1 MLSVSEMTAA
11 RPVAARTPDD
21 LCVLV
26 VEDSEADAYLIHRAL
41 FNHPSV
47 GQVVHAHD
55 GLEAQEMIERGQ
67 VRPDVAFIDLQM
79 PRLNGFDLLIALASG
94 ERCDFPMV
102 VLTSSSLE
110 ADRLRSRIRGAVRVI
125 TKPNSVEQLGAMLT
139 VAIDAVCAGE
149 TTCGAARRPMGTSHK
164 AMYQDIALSVSSL
177 HAEGRARSSVRAA
190 AALRSASRI
199 AQVGGW
205 EMDFTSELT
214 SFSPELCELLGGS
227 QPREMPISDSLM
239 LWVAA
244 DRPAF
249 VAALDQV
256 IASGAP
262 LMFEGRSMAPDGSV
276 KWWRMLGEADFA
288 DDRCVALRGAA
299 QDVTKWRA
307 SEARERAATL
317 TAAAMLSFLG
327 RMSHEIRTPLNGVLG
342 MTQVMAAG
350 RLSGTQREHLEVIAR
365 SGGALLTLFEDLLD
379 LSKLASGELELQGG
393 GVGAQDLADGAQVAF
408 GQCAEDKGLE
418 FRLSLAPGALGRW
431 TGDAKRLG
439 QVIQKLVSNAVKFTD
454 QGSVSVEIARPG
466 KELVITVSDTGIGI
480 AADRLPHI
488 FERFVQADSST
499 TRRHGGSG
507 AGLTICREL
516 LALMGGRISVE
527 SVEGEGTV
535 VTVTLPVARAE
546 TSDAAGPSRATTG
559 EARALHVLVAE
570 DNAVNQLVLKT
581 LLSGVGIH
589 PVIVENGQE
598 ALEAWRD
605 GDWDIVL
612 MDIQMPVMDGVSA
625 ANSIRRAERET
636 GRRRTPIVAVTA
648 SSTPQHSGK
657 YLAAEMDGLVAKPVD
672 LTLLL
677 GTMDGALTET
687 ARGRP
692 FKAPSGQ
699 RGSPTAA
706 RRARQ

>member
-1 MLSVSEMTAA
+1 MLSSSEMMAVQPMAA
-11 RPVAARTPDD
+11 FPTDD

-55 GLEAQEMIERGQ
+55 GLEAQEMIERGE
-67 VRPDVAFIDLQM
+67 VRPDLAFIDLQM
-79 PRLNGFDLLIALASG
+79 PRLNGFELLIALASG

-110 ADRLRSRIRGAVRVI
+110 ADRLRSRIRGAVEVL
-125 TKPNSVEQLGAMLT
+125 TKPNSVEQLGAMLS
-139 VAIDAVCAGE
+139 VSVDAVCKGQPACKTPRMHLQASHRLPYE
-149 TTCGAARRPMGTSHK
+149 EIAALRD
-164 AMYQDIALSVSSL
+164 AAAQ
-177 HAEGRARSSVRAA
+177 AEGRARSSVRAA

-227 QPREMPISDSLM
+227 QPREMPISDSLR

-244 DRPAF
+244 DRAAF

-256 IASGAP
+256 IANGAP

-307 SEARERAATL
+307 SEAREQAATL
-317 TAAAMLSFLG
+317 AAAAMLNFLG

-342 MTQVMAAG
+342 MTEVMAAG
-350 RLSGTQREHLEVIAR
+350 RLSGPQREHLEVIAR
-365 SGGALLTLFEDLLD
+365 SGGTLLTLFEDLLD
-379 LSKLASGELELQGG
+379 LSKLAVGELELQGG
-393 GVGAQDLADGAQVAF
+393 GVDAQDLADGAQAAF
-408 GQCAEDKGLE
+408 AKCAEDKGLE
-418 FRLSLAPGALGRW
+418 FRLSLTPGALGRW
-431 TGDAKRLG
+431 TGDARRLG

-466 KELVITVSDTGIGI
+466 TDLVITVSDTGVGI

-488 FERFVQADSST
+488 FERFVQADSSS

-546 TSDAAGPSRATTG
+546 
-559 EARALHVLVAE
+559 
-570 DNAVNQLVLKT
+570 
-581 LLSGVGIH
+581 I
-589 PVIVENGQE
+589 
-598 ALEAWRD
+598 
-605 GDWDIVL
+605 GD
-612 MDIQMPVMDGVSA
+612 
-625 ANSIRRAERET
+625 T
-636 GRRRTPIVAVTA
+636 
-648 SSTPQHSGK
+648 
-657 YLAAEMDGLVAKPVD
+657 
-672 LTLLL
+672 
-677 GTMDGALTET
+677 
-687 ARGRP
+687 RGRQFGERSQP
-692 FKAPSGQ
+692 GPRVREIGEHL
-699 RGSPTAA
+699 RGSAPAA
-706 RRARQ
+706 RRARR

>member
-1 MLSVSEMTAA
+1 MLNSSELTAL
-11 RPVAARTPDD
+11 RPRAAAANDD

-47 GQVVHAHD
+47 GKVVHAHD
-55 GLEAQEMIERGQ
+55 GLEAKEMIERGE
-67 VRPDVAFIDLQM
+67 VRPDLAFIDLQM
-79 PRLNGFDLLIALASG
+79 PRLNGFELLIALASG

-125 TKPNSVEQLGAMLT
+125 TKPNSVEQLGEMLT
-139 VAIDAVCAGE
+139 VSVDAASKGEPVCR
-149 TTCGAARRPMGTSHK
+149 TPRMRQQTSHGVP
-164 AMYQDIALSVSSL
+164 YGEIIALRDAAAD
-177 HAEGRARSSVRAA
+177 AEGRARSSIRAA

-199 AQVGGW
+199 AQIGGW
-205 EMDFTSELT
+205 EMDFASETT

-227 QPREMPISDSLM
+227 QAREMPISDSLM

-244 DRPAF
+244 DRAAF

-256 IASGAP
+256 IANGAP
-262 LMFEGRSMAPDGSV
+262 LMFEGRLMAPDGSV

-307 SEARERAATL
+307 AEAREQAATL
-317 TAAAMLSFLG
+317 AAAAMLGFLG

-342 MTQVMAAG
+342 MAQVMAAG
-350 RLSGTQREHLEVIAR
+350 RLSGPQREHLEVIAR

-379 LSKLASGELELQGG
+379 LSRLAAGELELQGG
-393 GVGAQDLADGAQVAF
+393 GVSAQDLADGAQVAF
-408 GQCAEDKGLE
+408 AQCAEDKGLE
-418 FRLSLAPGALGRW
+418 FRLSLSPGALGRW

-454 QGSVSVEIARPG
+454 RGSVSVEITRPG
-466 KELVITVSDTGIGI
+466 TDLVITVSDTGIGI

-488 FERFVQADSST
+488 FERFVQADSSA

-535 VTVTLPVARAE
+535 ATVTLPVARAE
-546 TSDAAGPSRATTG
+546 VSDTRGRQLAERSEPAPRVRQIG
-559 EARALHVLVAE
+559 EARR
-570 DNAVNQLVLKT
+570 
-581 LLSGVGIH
+581 G
-589 PVIVENGQE
+589 
-598 ALEAWRD
+598 
-605 GDWDIVL
+605 
-612 MDIQMPVMDGVSA
+612 A
-625 ANSIRRAERET
+625 A
-636 GRRRTPIVAVTA
+636 P
-648 SSTPQHSGK
+648 
-657 YLAAEMDGLVAKPVD
+657 
-672 LTLLL
+672 
-677 GTMDGALTET
+677 
-687 ARGRP
+687 
-692 FKAPSGQ
+692 
-699 RGSPTAA
+699 AA
-706 RRARQ
+706 RRTRP